1 MLNVCVYDTSVYT
14 IMASLVTIYKQQV
27 ISSRSFKRVFTPQEP
42 NVIWLTF
49 KKLCKVTFKWCSIF
63 IITSIELLTN
73 R

>member
-42 NVIWLTF
+42 N
-49 KKLCKVTFKWCSIF
+49 
-63 IITSIELLTN
+63 
-73 R
+73 

>member
-42 NVIWLTF
+42 NYIL
-49 KKLCKVTFKWCSIF
+49 
-63 IITSIELLTN
+63 
-73 R
+73 